1 VCSERER
8 EERKGFQFQ
17 IDDGQA
23 QAHSREQSRGWLN
36 HGRRD
41 ARHRALLEQCVVVLH
56 GWNQKKKQASKQKKK
71 TRGEERNHPPT
82 PTAPTGPVRVGSCRS
97 DAVHARKLWGG
108 FAFLR
113 FVAQLDAEFPGGRKL
128 QAIEEREQEL

>member
-1 VCSERER
+1 MDDATHATVLCWSSAWWCSM
-8 EERKGFQFQ
+8 
-17 IDDGQA
+17 DGT
-23 QAHSREQSRGWLN
+23 
-36 HGRRD
+36 
-41 ARHRALLEQCVVVLH
+41 
-56 GWNQKKKQASKQKKK
+56 KKKSKQASKKKK